1 MVKKAKDK
9 KVDAFSLFPD
19 LFNRTTKKRRPVDR
33 SYEHEQLK
41 PPTSSSS
48 TLVRPPLPPDIS
60 WLRSGKVNSST
71 NELINIPSA
80 LILMP
85 DDKLRNATASVI
97 EAYGYLAEIVDT
109 PLEAI
114 HRLSFS
120 NYGIVVIHTG
130 FEDRI
135 SFSDS
140 AVHNY
145 LCTLPMSRRRGVYYI
160 VIGPDLHTYYRL
172 TALALSAN
180 LVVNDRDVE
189 YLRKILK
196 KGFREYEE
204 LFGPMIELLHNKL

>member
-1 MVKKAKDK
+1 MAKTAKDK

-19 LFNRTTKKRRPVDR
+19 LFSQETRKRRPLDR
-33 SYEHEQLK
+33 SYGHEQLIST
-41 PPTSSSS
+41 TSSSY

-60 WLRSGKVNSST
+60 WLGSGEVNSSSK
-71 NELINIPSA
+71 ELMNIPSA

-85 DDKLRNATASVI
+85 DDTLRNTTVTVI
-97 EAYGYLAEIVDT
+97 EAYGYLTETVET

-120 NYGIVVIHTG
+120 NYGIIVVHTG
-130 FEDRI
+130 FEDRM

-140 AVHNY
+140 VVHNY
-145 LCTLPMSRRRGVYYI
+145 LCTLPMSRRRGAYYI
-160 VIGPDLHTYYRL
+160 IIGPDLHTDYRL

-180 LVVNDRDVE
+180 LVINDRDVE
-189 YLRKILK
+189 FLKKILK

-204 LFGPMIELLHNKL
+204 LFGPVMELLHDKS